1 MVRRNFGKALQVC
14 RLLGKLLRREGLYLR
29 VSEMFYRAVVQ
40 AVLLC
45 REDTWVLSAVM
56 LRKLEGLLVIFL
68 RQVTVKKS
76 KRQK

>member
-1 MVRRNFGKALQVC
+1 
-14 RLLGKLLRREGLYLR
+14 
-29 VSEMFYRAVVQ
+29 MFYREVVQ